1 MNVQANM
8 QSSINIL
15 GVAGSMRDG
24 SYSSKGLKIALK
36 AAKMRGA
43 EVQILH
49 LNKTILPLF
58 NPSAPRSEDMREAGR
73 HVARADAFIL
83 ASPDYHGSVSGALK
97 NFLDCFYEEFSGKLF
112 SYIVASHEKGL
123 TVMDQM
129 RTAVRQCSG
138 WSLPYGVSVNGEQDF
153 VEGHIV
159 NRELSERLEMMSRD
173 LVMYGRLLRTQ
184 FAHDL
189 ELDEPHSFAARYRA

>member
-1 MNVQANM
+1 MSTNDLKV
-8 QSSINIL
+8 L
-15 GVAGSMRDG
+15 GVAGSMRND
-24 SYSSKGLKIALK
+24 SYSKKALNLALESAKRHGAQVQLLELAK
-36 AAKMRGA
+36 ADIPIYSPSSTVPAKV
-43 EVQILH
+43 EE
-49 LNKTILPLF
+49 N
-58 NPSAPRSEDMREAGR
+58 
-73 HVARADAFIL
+73 VAWADAFIL

-97 NFLDCFYEEFSGKLF
+97 NFLDYFYEEFSGKLF
-112 SYIVASHEKGL
+112 GYIVASHEKGL

-129 RTAVRQCSG
+129 RTSVRQCYG

-173 LVMYGRLLRTQ
+173 LVMYGRLLRAQ

-189 ELDEPHSFAARYRA
+189 ESDEPHSFAARYRA

>member
-58 NPSAPRSEDMREAGR
+58 NPSAPRSEDMREAG
-73 HVARADAFIL
+73 
-83 ASPDYHGSVSGALK
+83 
-97 NFLDCFYEEFSGKLF
+97 
-112 SYIVASHEKGL
+112 
-123 TVMDQM
+123 
-129 RTAVRQCSG
+129 
-138 WSLPYGVSVNGEQDF
+138 
-153 VEGHIV
+153 
-159 NRELSERLEMMSRD
+159 
-173 LVMYGRLLRTQ
+173 
-184 FAHDL
+184 
-189 ELDEPHSFAARYRA
+189 